1 MNLFQL
7 FRKKRIKWVSNPE
20 SKGEHLFTFDGVK
33 VYNLFRDYPWALTK
47 EEKEIFDREN
57 PYWADFFRDRENMAA
72 PQSEFPQVDN
82 EETNLLHQ
90 AISRKTPGYVPENS
104 ISNEETRLLEQLLSG
119 TSPDEE

>member
-1 MNLFQL
+1 MVDMLLVLVVEFA
-7 FRKKRIKWVSNPE
+7 R
-20 SKGEHLFTFDGVK
+20 T
-33 VYNLFRDYPWALTK
+33 
-47 EEKEIFDREN
+47 DRFAVEAM
-57 PYWADFFRDRENMAA
+57 ADFFRDRANMAE

-119 TSPDEE
+119 TAPDEE